1 MTDADTCLYRDR
13 HRDIAQWLAPSNYEA
28 SYFSDDLRSACES
41 RHPGTCTWILD
52 RPEFKAW
59 TNSNMNTADIRMLWL
74 TGIPGA
80 GKTVLSSFVID
91 RCSEISCQKPLA
103 SELYFF
109 FKMTDSD
116 KNSVLAVT
124 RSLVYQLYSLFPARL
139 ASDIIS
145 LRDGSGKDN
154 ALSDQRLWDL
164 FVKHAKGIPDLVIVL
179 DALDECNGVD
189 VLLRRLKSLLQVSCV
204 KMFVVSRREEE
215 IAIELENCPH
225 IFIGH
230 ECNKADIHSYVTT
243 SIEEIPRFRGKSVQ
257 QRMISA
263 LSSGH
268 GGMFLWAYLMIKELK
283 ELGTVKQV
291 DDALTSLP
299 KGLEDLHERIIT
311 RLDANLRG
319 AHRKLAT
326 SILMWVVCAVRP
338 LRLVELQKILRFEI
352 GQGKT
357 TGPSFVD
364 DDDFLYS
371 EKDIELACGALV
383 VCRNQTL
390 QLVHLSTKE
399 ILTRR
404 PLEML
409 SDDPRRAFY
418 VDAHEANPHMA
429 TQCLS
434 YMATHLDDNESLT
447 RPSLEAVPRLQFTRE
462 YYDSTALRDK
472 SPFIDYASISW
483 QVHLIDSKFGLGLE
497 NVMYQ
502 LRLLLTYD
510 LTKLWIEICVIL
522 HEDVIWTIERNCKE
536 TVVWADSASAPANSS
551 MQETISFV
559 WAWSHAV
566 LSILTEYG
574 GIIERYPYEIHF
586 LDVRNV
592 LGSNREPGSP
602 DLPESYAATHIR
614 TLREQITEIRTVD
627 QGQAMVKVE
636 PCRQLHSNLENPQY
650 SHLGFLLYDS
660 TREVYFTAE
669 HKVSRQT
676 EALWVQERRS
686 GRRLQPVKSP
696 LNSGSGDSGPFHLVH
711 AVLSPDHTYI
721 AILYAR
727 SHSMEIFVT
736 SIWII
741 ESHLDFRDMRDRRPW
756 ARRLHHSVT
765 KNILF
770 YGSCLP
776 LTVGPNG
783 MFYSPSGQIDPEH
796 GVQKHIPE
804 SLVNSRNN
812 FDNPP
817 HERIVLV
824 FAGNG
829 ETIIKLDQFNGNV
842 EEVSWLGKSITNPS
856 RSLMPLGN
864 ERKGLVYLR
873 AISQTAQFMVYEKDI
888 SYESAAFYLLDR
900 QGNMEQLQVDISKP
914 HLRVMFF
921 FSHDEQLLS
930 VVYSAGL

>member
-1 MTDADTCLYRDR
+1 MLYRDR

-28 SYFSDDLRSACES
+28 SYFSDDLQSARDS

-59 TNSNMNTADIRMLWL
+59 TKSDLNTAATRMLWL

-103 SELYFF
+103 SKLYFF

-124 RSLVYQLYSLFPARL
+124 RSLVYQLYLLFPARL

-164 FVKHAKGIPDLVIVL
+164 FVKHAKDLPDLVIYL
-179 DALDECNGVD
+179 DALDECDGVD
-189 VLLRRLKSLLQVSCV
+189 VLLRRLKILLQVSRV
-204 KMFVVSRREEE
+204 KVFVVSRREEE
-215 IAIELENCPH
+215 IAIELENYPQ

-243 SIEEIPRFRGKSVQ
+243 SIEKIPRFRGKSVQ

-291 DDALTSLP
+291 DDALSSLP
-299 KGLEDLHERIIT
+299 EGLENLHEKIVT

-319 AHRKLAT
+319 AHRKLAI

-338 LRLVELQKILRFEI
+338 LRLVELQEILRFEI
-352 GQGKT
+352 GEVKIT
-357 TGPSFVD
+357 DPSFVD

-404 PLEML
+404 PLQML
-409 SDDPRRAFY
+409 SDDPRLAFY
-418 VDAHEANPHMA
+418 VDVQEASPHMA
-429 TQCLS
+429 AQCLS
-434 YMATHLDDNESLT
+434 YIKIHLDGTESLT
-447 RPSLEAVPRLQFTRE
+447 RPNLEAVPRLQLTE
-462 YYDSTALRDK
+462 ENYDSTALLDK

-483 QVHLIDSKFGLGLE
+483 QVHLIDSKLRLGLE
-497 NVMYQ
+497 RFMRQ
-502 LRLLLTYD
+502 LQLLLTYA
-510 LTKLWIEICVIL
+510 LTKLWIELCVVL
-522 HEDVIWTIERNCKE
+522 HEDVIWIIERNCKE
-536 TVVWADSASAPANSS
+536 TVAWADSESAPANSS
-551 MQETISFV
+551 MQEAISIV
-559 WAWSHAV
+559 STWSHV
-566 LSILTEYG
+566 VISILTEYG
-574 GIIERYPYEIHF
+574 AVIEKHPYEIHY
-586 LDVRNV
+586 LDLTNV
-592 LGSNREPGSP
+592 LGSNREPVSP
-602 DLPESYAATHIR
+602 ALLESYAATHMG
-614 TLREQITEIRTVD
+614 TLREQITEVRAVD
-627 QGQAMVKVE
+627 KSQAMVKVE
-636 PCRQLHSNLENPQY
+636 PCRQLHSNLDNPQD

-660 TREVYFTAE
+660 TREVYFSAE
-669 HKVSRQT
+669 YKVSRQT

-686 GRRLQPVKSP
+686 GRRLQPVKSQFNP
-696 LNSGSGDSGPFHLVH
+696 GSGDSGSFRLVH

-727 SHSMEIFVT
+727 SNSMGIFVT

-741 ESHLDFRDMRDRRPW
+741 ESHLDFLDMRDRRPW
-756 ARRLHHSVT
+756 ARRLHHWVT

-770 YGSCLP
+770 YDSCLP

-783 MFYSPSGQIDPEH
+783 MFYSPSGQIDPER
-796 GVQKHIPE
+796 GVRKEIPE
-804 SLVNSRNN
+804 SLVNSRNDFN
-812 FDNPP
+812 NPP
-817 HERIVLV
+817 LDSTSVVLA

-829 ETIIKLDQFNGNV
+829 ETIIKLHLTNGNV
-842 EEVSWLGKSITNPS
+842 EEVSWLEKNITKPS
-856 RSLMPLGN
+856 RSLMPLFN
-864 ERKGLVYLR
+864 ELKGRVYLR
-873 AISQTAQFMVYEKDI
+873 AISQTAQFIVYEDCLLDE
-888 SYESAAFYLLDR
+888 YAAFYLLDG
-900 QGNMEQLQVDISKP
+900 QGNMEQLQVDIPEPNTS
-914 HLRVMFF
+914 VMFF
-921 FSHDEQLLS
+921 FSHDERHLS
-930 VVYSAGL
+930 VIHGASQP